1 MADKPTKKVFDV
13 AKPGSAKP
21 DATSRPLI
29 INHRNMVQDPM
40 VADKTATAPELE
52 ASKSD
57 KPSEKEKPIKNVG
70 ITIQPPESLQKTAKP
85 EPQPEDSAAANGGE
99 SPADTEGPVSAEQE
113 PSTGP
118 AAAEEETAQET
129 PEPPE
134 EKPAEGAPEPAEPA
148 EQAEEPTS
156 QKDASKDAAKAAEQ
170 TSAEDA
176 ELRQLIESRQ
186 YYVPI
191 GEAKRKR
198 RTGAVVLV
206 LLVLMAAGLV
216 VAVDAEV
223 IDVPIALPFDVIKM

>member
-85 EPQPEDSAAANGGE
+85 EPQPEDPVAANGGE
-99 SPADTEGPVSAEQE
+99 SLADTEGPVTAEQAS
-113 PSTGP
+113 PTGP
-118 AAAEEETAQET
+118 AATEEETAQET
-129 PEPPE
+129 PDLPE
-134 EKPAEGAPEPAEPA
+134 EKPAEGVPEPA
-148 EQAEEPTS
+148 EQAAEPTS
-156 QKDASKDAAKAAEQ
+156 QKDASKEAAKAAEQ

-206 LLVLMAAGLV
+206 LLVLLAAGFV
-216 VAVDAEV
+216 AAVDAEIV
-223 IDVPIALPFDVIKM
+223 DAPIALPFDVIKT